1 MVTTRAFRDG
11 DVSSYPAF
19 SALFEVDHVPHLVSR
34 LTSDA
39 VGRHRASPLKAVR
52 TRWRPALRVLEHAWG
67 RPPDKIESEPV
78 LEDGDLDVRRMSTA
92 QLQAFVRR
100 GRARRANVEALTQLE
115 VASAPGSFHGR
126 GGLRDL
132 HRAANRLTAAD
143 PLRQSARQLA
153 TLLKEVRAGR
163 SLAGSPAGRCADVP
177 AEQARGTPSS

>member
-1 MVTTRAFRDG
+1 
-11 DVSSYPAF
+11 
-19 SALFEVDHVPHLVSR
+19 
-34 LTSDA
+34 
-39 VGRHRASPLKAVR
+39 
-52 TRWRPALRVLEHAWG
+52 
-67 RPPDKIESEPV
+67 
-78 LEDGDLDVRRMSTA
+78 MSTA